1 MTSTTT
7 PRRTRRRSAPPRVET
22 RRTLGLLGLG
32 VFGVALTGLLSV
44 VGLFWYYGRD
54 LPNTRDLLRTWHP
67 PQTTRI
73 LARDGTVLAE
83 LFIERRTV
91 VPLETLPRD
100 LVISLMAAEDADFY
114 RHRGLDYPGLLR
126 ALIVNIR
133 RGTIA
138 QGASTITQQVVKNV
152 VLSPERTLRR
162 KVQEVLLAR
171 RIEQELTKNEIL
183 FLYVNH
189 IAFGHGRNGVQEAA
203 RYYFGRDVGQLTL
216 GECVLLAGIPKSPVR
231 YSPRND
237 LDAALRRRHW
247 ILGQM
252 VEKGFVT
259 QAQADVADRE
269 PVRLSAPSQDAEGA
283 APEVDDV
290 VRRTLAQLA
299 GADAVRRGGY
309 TVHTTLDPVLQRA
322 ARMAVERG
330 LRDLDTRHGYRGP
343 FVAPGQR
350 RPRGSGNVARAERAP
365 ADHRLLPG
373 HVYLGTVERAEDPD
387 PARREQGGLVVRVGR
402 ATGRV
407 PWSTAA
413 RYAQSL
419 TPTQFAPAG
428 ATVRVSVD
436 QLITPEAPGSMRL
449 ELGPQASLVAI
460 DPGTREV
467 LAMVGG
473 YDALPGMFNRAT
485 RAQRQPGSAFKPFV
499 YSYALASRRFTLAS
513 AIDPNPGCFGT
524 GRTAWCPAE
533 AHAHRDGLEPAM
545 RLREALAQS
554 RNMVA
559 ARVIEALGPE
569 AVGTHA
575 RALGITSPLPT
586 DLSLALGTG
595 SVTPAE
601 LTNAYA
607 TWASGG
613 HYQDWMIIRR
623 VVDPNGRDVPLP
635 ARAPVR
641 EAVSP
646 AEAWLVTSALSSVI
660 DRGTARAARSLN
672 RPAAGK
678 TGTTN
683 RNIDAWFVGY
693 TPDLVTGVW
702 VGFDDRAP
710 LGNGE
715 EGSRA
720 ALPVWTNFM
729 RDYVRAR
736 RPPSLEFRRPEGVN
750 VVRVDPATG
759 LLPPGD
765 GGVVPGF
772 ATPMEEYFL
781 AGTEPHEAAPVDA
794 GPPVDVLSA
803 DAPPSEAPGLVLPI
817 ENPVAPAAESDG
829 GDPTPPDAA
838 VAVDATSEP
847 SAP

>member
-1 MTSTTT
+1 
-7 PRRTRRRSAPPRVET
+7 
-22 RRTLGLLGLG
+22 
-32 VFGVALTGLLSV
+32 
-44 VGLFWYYGRD
+44 
-54 LPNTRDLLRTWHP
+54 
-67 PQTTRI
+67 
-73 LARDGTVLAE
+73 
-83 LFIERRTV
+83 
-91 VPLETLPRD
+91 
-100 LVISLMAAEDADFY
+100 
-114 RHRGLDYPGLLR
+114 
-126 ALIVNIR
+126 
-133 RGTIA
+133 
-138 QGASTITQQVVKNV
+138 
-152 VLSPERTLRR
+152 
-162 KVQEVLLAR
+162 
-171 RIEQELTKNEIL
+171 
-183 FLYVNH
+183 
-189 IAFGHGRNGVQEAA
+189 
-203 RYYFGRDVGQLTL
+203 
-216 GECVLLAGIPKSPVR
+216 
-231 YSPRND
+231 
-237 LDAALRRRHW
+237 
-247 ILGQM
+247 
-252 VEKGFVT
+252 
-259 QAQADVADRE
+259 
-269 PVRLSAPSQDAEGA
+269 
-283 APEVDDV
+283 
-290 VRRTLAQLA
+290 
-299 GADAVRRGGY
+299 
-309 TVHTTLDPVLQRA
+309 VHTTLDPVLQRA

-365 ADHRLLPG
+365 RDHRLLPG
-373 HVYLGTVERAEDPD
+373 RVYLGTVERAEDPD

-402 ATGRV
+402 STGRV

-646 AEAWLVTSALSSVI
+646 AEAWLVTSALTSVI
-660 DRGTARAARSLN
+660 DRGTARSARSLN

-720 ALPVWTNFM
+720 ALPVWTAFM
-729 RDYVRAR
+729 REYVRAR

-765 GGVVPGF
+765 GGVPGF

-794 GPPVDVLSA
+794 GPPVDVISA

-829 GDPTPPDAA
+829 GDPPTPDAA
-838 VAVDATSEP
+838 VAADATAEP